1 MRFHNVSV
9 IFSSFPFKKKN
20 NLMRVH
26 LMVAISE
33 GGLRDGGVAHLTI
46 LMNNCPRISFLDK
59 ASFILTP
66 IVAE

>member
-1 MRFHNVSV
+1 
-9 IFSSFPFKKKN
+9 
-20 NLMRVH
+20 MRVH